1 MKGRNKMKWKNL
13 ANYCLDY
20 VIDNVGV
27 SDSAVFLV
35 KGGFS
40 KEDLL
45 ELGYDNDTI
54 DSAIS
59 FVKNW
64 EEQ

>member
-1 MKGRNKMKWKNL
+1 MKWKNL

-64 EEQ
+64 ENQ

>member
-1 MKGRNKMKWKNL
+1 MKWKNL

-64 EEQ
+64 EDQ

>member
-1 MKGRNKMKWKNL
+1 MKWKNL

-35 KGGFS
+35 KGGFN

>member
-1 MKGRNKMKWKNL
+1 MKWNKL

-27 SDSAVFLV
+27 SDSAIFLV
-35 KGGFS
+35 KGGFN
-40 KEDLL
+40 KKDLL
-45 ELGYDNDTI
+45 ELGYDKDTI

-59 FVKNW
+59 FVKTW
-64 EEQ
+64 EGNNE

>member
-1 MKGRNKMKWKNL
+1 MKWKNL

-64 EEQ
+64 EKQ

>member
-1 MKGRNKMKWKNL
+1 MKWKNL
-13 ANYCLDY
+13 ANHCLDY

>member
-1 MKGRNKMKWKNL
+1 MKWNKL

-27 SDSAVFLV
+27 SDSAIFLV
-35 KGGFS
+35 KGGFN
-40 KEDLL
+40 KKDLL
-45 ELGYDNDTI
+45 ELGYDEETI

-59 FVKNW
+59 FVKTW
-64 EEQ
+64 EGNNE

>member
-1 MKGRNKMKWKNL
+1 MKWKNL

>member
-1 MKGRNKMKWKNL
+1 MKVKTWKEL

>member
-1 MKGRNKMKWKNL
+1 MKWKNL

-64 EEQ
+64 EDQQ

>member
-1 MKGRNKMKWKNL
+1 MKWKSL

>member
-1 MKGRNKMKWKNL
+1 MKWKNL

-35 KGGFS
+35 KGGFR